1 MYVPAIRSYISG
13 EGNVLALAQEIDARN
28 HAGLPPY
35 AGYVARTIFMHSLAF
50 NEPLKGLSPERLR
63 YSIVGPSCDVS
74 FVEEARKAFVQQRTE
89 ERRVGNECVGTGR
102 SRWSPHH

>member
-63 YSIVGPSCDVS
+63 YSIFGPSCDVS
-74 FVEEARKAFVQQRTE
+74 FVQETRKAFVQQSAYLDDRPGALPGRSE
-89 ERRVGNECVGTGR
+89 ERRVGK
-102 SRWSPHH
+102 